1 MEISTW
7 SLNFV
12 NRYCTYYLG
21 ESIRFDSQEEAW
33 GYTFMEGKIEFR
45 NGNSPRH
52 VISALH
58 ETNNYPSWSKIIE
71 CLCDQSQQLLANQSR
86 WFRPLEVAI
95 GRYDDHPTWDYCK
108 KCVIFSIGW
117 LRSCWKANS
126 THSKSMCI
134 LMEFCY
140 GKYWAGPHLT
150 PNCRTLWQFW
160 NMLWLI
166 TRDRLCRVFRNNAHS
181 SWSKSCKNV
190 GRMIQTT
197 GRLLQK

>member
-86 WFRPLEVAI
+86 WFWALKVAL

-108 KCVIFSIGW
+108 KYVIFQHWMAPELLEGKQYSFKVDVYSYG
-117 LRSCWKANS
+117 
-126 THSKSMCI
+126 I
-134 LMEFCY
+134 LLWEILSRTTPYSELQNPMAIL
-140 GKYWAGPHLT
+140 KYVVIDHKRPT
-150 PNCRTLWQFW
+150 
-160 NMLWLI
+160 M
-166 TRDRLCRVFRNNAHS
+166 
-181 SWSKSCKNV
+181 
-190 GRMIQTT
+190 
-197 GRLLQK
+197 